1 MVKKKRG
8 HAFNA
13 CKRDRVQFSMLH
25 TEIEMTDRNV
35 QCVEYRSQQK
45 SGCKKVDAAP
55 VVLFLLTHSQRLI
68 RLVFDPINSICSTY
82 PSIYNLPEPQKTVL
96 NRQAQT
102 FSTQSYRIHQK
113 FASSF
118 YISQEEFVP
127 RGQFLNLKWRNNS
140 IK

>member
-13 CKRDRVQFSMLH
+13 CKRDRAQFSMLH

-82 PSIYNLPEPQKTVL
+82 PSIYNLPEPQKTA
-96 NRQAQT
+96 R
-102 FSTQSYRIHQK
+102 
-113 FASSF
+113 
-118 YISQEEFVP
+118 
-127 RGQFLNLKWRNNS
+127 LKLFQPKAIAS
-140 IK
+140 IKSLQVHFTSVKKSLCHEDNF